1 MPAGRLRE
9 RVTLQ
14 QRDPDAVAN
23 VYNELPDTAWEDLL
37 ADEPAEVYAFS
48 GREYIAAQQTQTA
61 ASHRVTIRTPTRLA
75 IKPVHRFVWI
85 ERLIGGVDV
94 THYLDI
100 KQVTPLVKQRGYTE
114 CVCTEHG

>member
-14 QRDPDAVAN
+14 ERDPAATAN
-23 VYNELPDTAWEDLL
+23 AYNEKGDVWSDLL
-37 ADEPAEVYAFS
+37 PGLPAEVYAFA
-48 GREYIAAQQTQTA
+48 GREYVAAQQVQSA
-61 ASHRVTIRTPTRLA
+61 ASHRVTLRTPTRISIL
-75 IKPVHRFVWI
+75 PVHRFVWV
-85 ERLIGGVDV
+85 ETLIGGTQV

-100 KQVTPLVKQRGYTE
+100 KQVAPLVNRRGYTE